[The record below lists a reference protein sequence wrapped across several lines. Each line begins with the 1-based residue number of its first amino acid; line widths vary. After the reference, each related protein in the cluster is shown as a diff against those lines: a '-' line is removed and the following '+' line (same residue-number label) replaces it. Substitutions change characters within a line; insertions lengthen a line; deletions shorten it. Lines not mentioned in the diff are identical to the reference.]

1 MSGALTMKAEDA
13 RLLAVELATA
23 QHTLTPISPIS
34 DRVMNFTPDD
44 AYQVQLAHLSEREL
58 AGRRQKGHKIGLTSR
73 AMQEQLQ
80 IESPDYGYLLD
91 DMFWSSGDEL
101 AFAFIQ
107 PRIEPEIAVILGE
120 DIADPRAS
128 RERVASAVRGVAPA
142 LEIIDSRI
150 ADWRIKLVD
159 TIADN
164 ASSAAVILGPESPW
178 TGELD
183 LRSVRCHFYLND
195 ELVGTGDGSAVMGDP
210 LEAVGWLARL
220 LIAKGRQL
228 RAGEIVIPGA
238 LTGAVAIEQGDTVRA
253 TFEGIGSV
261 WCAFAQGIAVND
273 G

>member
-1 MSGALTMKAEDA
+1 VKAEDA
-13 RLLAVELATA
+13 TLLAMELATA
-23 QHTLTPISPIS
+23 QQTRKPISPIS
-34 DRVMNFTPDD
+34 ERILNFTTDD

-80 IESPDYGYLLD
+80 IDSPDYGYLLD
-91 DMFWSSGDEL
+91 DMFWKSGDEV
-101 AFAFIQ
+101 AFGFIQ

-128 RERVASAVRGVAPA
+128 REQVASAVRAVAPA

-150 ADWRIKLVD
+150 ANWRIKLVD

-164 ASSAAVILGPESPW
+164 ASSAGVVLGPESSW
-178 TGELD
+178 TGRPD
-183 LRSVRCHFYLND
+183 LRNVLCNFYVND
-195 ELVGTGDGSAVMGDP
+195 ELVGSGNGSAVMGDP
-210 LEAVGWLARL
+210 LEAVSWLARL
-220 LIAKGRQL
+220 LIEKGRQL
-228 RAGEIVIPGA
+228 RANDIVIPGA

-253 TFEGIGSV
+253 TFEGLGSA
-261 WCAFAQGIAVND
+261 WCVFAHGDEVSH

>member
-1 MSGALTMKAEDA
+1 MFGEPAVKAEDA
-13 RLLAVELATA
+13 TVIAMELATA
-23 QHTLTPISPIS
+23 QHTRTPISPIS
-34 DRVMNFTPDD
+34 DRVLDFTTDD
-44 AYQVQLAHLSEREL
+44 AYQVQLAHLSERQL

-73 AMQEQLQ
+73 AMQEQFH

-91 DMFWSSGDEL
+91 DMFWSSGDEV
-101 AFAFIQ
+101 AFGFIQ

-128 RERVASAVRGVAPA
+128 REQVAAAVRAVAPA

-150 ADWRIKLVD
+150 ANWRIKLVD

-164 ASSAAVILGPESPW
+164 ASSAGVILGPESPW
-178 TGELD
+178 TGQPD
-183 LRSVRCHFYLND
+183 LRRVLCQFYLND
-195 ELVGTGDGSAVMGDP
+195 ELVGSGDGSAVMGDP
-210 LEAVGWLARL
+210 LEAVSWLARL

-228 RAGEIVIPGA
+228 RADEIVIPGA
-238 LTGAVAIEQGDTVRA
+238 LTGAVAIERGDTVRA

-261 WCAFAQGIAVND
+261 SCAFAHGIEVSD

>member
-1 MSGALTMKAEDA
+1 VKAEDA
-13 RLLAVELATA
+13 TVLAMELAAA
-23 QHTLTPISPIS
+23 QQTRKPISPIS
-34 DRVMNFTPDD
+34 ERIVSFTTDD

-58 AGRRQKGHKIGLTSR
+58 AGRLQKGHKIGLTSR

-80 IESPDYGYLLD
+80 IDSPDYGYLLD
-91 DMFWSSGDEL
+91 DMFWSSGDKV
-101 AFAFIQ
+101 AFEFIQ
-107 PRIEPEIAVILGE
+107 PRIEPEIAVILGK

-128 RERVASAVRGVAPA
+128 RDQVASAVRAVAPA
-142 LEIIDSRI
+142 LEIIDSRF
-150 ADWRIKLVD
+150 ANWRIKLVD

-164 ASSAAVILGPESPW
+164 ASSAGVILGPESTW
-178 TGELD
+178 TGEPD
-183 LRSVRCHFYLND
+183 LRSVICQFYLND
-195 ELVGTGDGSAVMGDP
+195 ELVGSGDGSAVMGDP
-210 LEAVGWLARL
+210 LEAVSWLARL

-261 WCAFAQGIAVND
+261 WCAFAQGIEVSD